1 MDFSDGCCIRE
12 HVVVLLWSLSTTT
25 TKILDANLPGAVKGR
40 NGISIFL
47 GMGQQLHQV
56 VTGDD
61 TGRDNIGAAH
71 GERKVEGITIR
82 ESVVEIY
89 FWIWFL

>member
-1 MDFSDGCCIRE
+1 MAVVSENTSCCCYGRCRRRRR
-12 HVVVLLWSLSTTT
+12 
-25 TKILDANLPGAVKGR
+25 KILDANLPGAVKGR
-40 NGISIFL
+40 NGVSIFL

-56 VTGDD
+56 VTGDN